1 MPTLLHDGEPKSPFF
16 KWDVP
21 EHYSTNAM
29 RRKIMKKFVQT
40 LQTVDYDWGGALRGL
55 CGDTGWIPHLL
66 LPVAPGAR
74 PGPQGDYEV
83 LHGGDRGRDQ
93 GYGHYLLDYHEGGY
107 ILREQ
112 GVLPEVDRL

>member
-1 MPTLLHDGEPKSPFF
+1 MGR
-16 KWDVP
+16 
-21 EHYSTNAM
+21 AGA
-29 RRKIMKKFVQT
+29 
-40 LQTVDYDWGGALRGL
+40 LQHKCDAQEDHEEVCPDFADRGLRLGGALRGL